1 MSSSTSSGSP
11 PPSRPAQP
19 SSPDGGGSVPMS
31 ISPARPRVP
40 QPGLPPATA
49 APAPLPPPPGGHLS
63 EWVSSPS
70 ARSAQP
76 GQPPAS
82 SSAAPAPLPPAA
94 TGHQSASAGSAA
106 QPQAATGPPVTTT
119 SATPSTAP
127 PPPHQTTAPPAA
139 TAPGRACPHCGAST
153 TSGRGHQA
161 QTCSFRVDWDWMQR
175 SNIHPTILRP
185 PKHREFTHDCL
196 KDLSLYQRTHLAWL
210 QDWAVPGVFPFCFL
224 GQYRSSTQ
232 GSPPALK
239 HYTCHRQP
247 ATANNLRRYLEDALV
262 GEKLLPKHIVIIDE
276 ERQTSLYLG
285 PDLLRPP
292 ASLLVRETATHFVVE
307 GRTPVTQPSAA
318 HAAMSLRSTPIPPG
332 RDGLGMYQSAFSVIF
347 TIHTTT
353 ASKASRF
360 AKISQSLRR
369 PLVE

>member
-1 MSSSTSSGSP
+1 
-11 PPSRPAQP
+11 
-19 SSPDGGGSVPMS
+19 
-31 ISPARPRVP
+31 
-40 QPGLPPATA
+40 
-49 APAPLPPPPGGHLS
+49 
-63 EWVSSPS
+63 
-70 ARSAQP
+70 
-76 GQPPAS
+76 
-82 SSAAPAPLPPAA
+82 
-94 TGHQSASAGSAA
+94 
-106 QPQAATGPPVTTT
+106 
-119 SATPSTAP
+119 
-127 PPPHQTTAPPAA
+127 
-139 TAPGRACPHCGAST
+139 
-153 TSGRGHQA
+153 
-161 QTCSFRVDWDWMQR
+161 MQR

-185 PKHREFTHDCL
+185 PKHREFAHECL

-224 GQYRSSTQ
+224 GQYRSSPQ

-262 GEKLLPKHIVIIDE
+262 GEKLLPKHIVIIDD

-307 GRTPVTQPSAA
+307 GRTPVSQPSAA
-318 HAAMSLRSTPIPPG
+318 HAAMSLRSSPIPPG